1 MARRRRSILSP
12 FGSISRNLRAMITS
26 FLGLGILGGVGYFT
40 FFGSPVVGNIS
51 EALNVAVYNQPQTDS
66 DSAKPNPGPTPKL
79 LPTNTA
85 VRKTAIQS
93 KSLTEITVGTFN
105 IQRFG
110 PSQLGKPSVM
120 KTLVE
125 IVRRFDVIAI
135 QELTDVEGKVMPA
148 LIKMLNDTGDGAY
161 DYVLSPRQGKEG
173 ARAYKEA
180 FGFIYDV
187 NRVQVKYGPMA
198 GFVVSRKTFGKTY
211 ARLPTVLQFEVNK
224 SLSATPFTFSLVNL
238 HLLPNSPETRK
249 QLAAEVFALKDI
261 YSEVRRLLPKED
273 DVIILGD
280 FNSPSAALLSS
291 MKKLPGQKIK
301 TALAKES
308 TMLEGA
314 NTNDNIVFD
323 SNDTIEFVGAEV
335 IDFRSIAESFGADPE
350 DVSDH
355 LPVMG
360 AFSVHESSNGS
371 VGTIASRPQ
380 PVIR

>member
-51 EALNVAVYNQPQTDS
+51 EALNVAVYNEPQTDS
-66 DSAKPNPGPTPKL
+66 DSEESNPKSSAEIPV
-79 LPTNTA
+79 NA
-85 VRKTAIQS
+85 EVRKPAIQS
-93 KSLTEITVGTFN
+93 KSFTEITVGTFN

-120 KTLVE
+120 KTLVD

-135 QELTDVEGKVMPA
+135 QEIKDKEVDVVQRFLEFF
-148 LIKMLNDTGDGAY
+148 NRRTGEQY
-161 DYVLSPRQGKEG
+161 DYVLSPQLGKPGE
-173 ARAYKEA
+173 RSYVER
-180 FGFIYDV
+180 FGFIFDTKRIKV
-187 NRVQVKYGPMA
+187 REHKYW
-198 GFVVSRKTFGKTY
+198 GFVVSKERFGKTY
-211 ARLPTVLQFEVNK
+211 ARLPTVLQLEVNR
-224 SLSATPFTFSLVNL
+224 SLSTTPFTFSLVNV
-238 HLLPNSPETRK
+238 HLLPNSSETRK
-249 QLAAEVFALKDI
+249 RLTAEVYALKDI
-261 YSEVRRLLPKED
+261 YSEVRRLLPNED

-291 MKKLPGQKIK
+291 MKTLPGRKIK
-301 TALAKES
+301 TALADES
-308 TMLEGA
+308 TMLKGK

-323 SNDTIEFVGAEV
+323 ASDTIEFVGAEV

-355 LPVMG
+355 FPVMG
-360 AFSVHESSNGS
+360 AFSVHESANGS